1 MRLGLLSSY
10 RSAFSA
16 WFNKLILPKLSC
28 RLGNVGWF
36 CLIMTKKC
44 KNFCEYFP
52 PVIPKV
58 HVIERWLTILVTF
71 YKWNELCLL
80 SLFYS
85 HSTHFYF
92 CRWHK
97 EKISYS
103 NVGQACKNFAAEQDY
118 LYRNKVRKEDS
129 SWLNLFLFVKC

>member
-1 MRLGLLSSY
+1 
-10 RSAFSA
+10 
-16 WFNKLILPKLSC
+16 
-28 RLGNVGWF
+28 
-36 CLIMTKKC
+36 MTKKC
-44 KNFCEYFP
+44 NNFCEYFP
-52 PVIPKV
+52 AVIPKV

-118 LYRNKVRKEDS
+118 LYRNKVKKEDS
-129 SWLNLFLFVKC
+129 SWLNLFLFVKCYIFYYENDFFAQKTFSAFLSPFVALST